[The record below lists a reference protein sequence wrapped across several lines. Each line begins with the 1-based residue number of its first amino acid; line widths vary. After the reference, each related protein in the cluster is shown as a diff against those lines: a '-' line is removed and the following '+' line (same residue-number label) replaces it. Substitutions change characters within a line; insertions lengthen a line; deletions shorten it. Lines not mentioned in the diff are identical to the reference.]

1 MKRLTTVRL
10 LSLLAMLAITAIT
23 LFGQNDTGTVLGT
36 VVDRSQA
43 VVPGAAV
50 TLRNTATGASVT
62 ATTNTQGVFQ
72 FPGILVGT
80 YSLRVTAPSFKT
92 YELSDVAVLSAEI
105 RNLGQLRME
114 VGAVAEQVTVAAAA
128 TPVQTSSSELSQTV
142 ERAKLEELS
151 AKGRDPFQFFDL
163 MPGVVDTTTSRDNPT
178 YNMLQ
183 GININGMSG
192 VSNVSH
198 LLDGV
203 HAVDAALTTMY
214 VNPNIDAIAE
224 VSVLTNG
231 FQAEYGRNNGGVIN
245 FVTKNGTSRFHG
257 TGHWDHRNEDLNAN
271 TFFNNRSAIA
281 RPLYRY
287 MIAGYSIGGPAY
299 IPRLLN
305 RQKNRLFFFLSQEF
319 TQIKVPTTVATANE
333 PTAQERNG
341 NFSDLKTSLGAQI
354 PVLDPLTETAF
365 PGNVIPASRIDPT
378 GQAILNLYPMPNGY
392 VNPAPGQ
399 QYTANSIF
407 YGTPNHTHSDTIMRF
422 DVNITSKLTAYYRL
436 GLDREV
442 IGSAFPVSPGV
453 GYQNNLIPGISNAI
467 HVAYS
472 ISPTL
477 LAETLVGFGHNNYEF
492 DYPNGY
498 SQFYRTSTLNPPLL
512 FPIPAAKTVDCGS
525 LGPCQAYPS
534 YLPEIT
540 MGGGNTVGEANYV
553 PFNTGFFDP
562 YSNWS
567 HDYTAQQDVTKV
579 YGNHRFKA
587 GFIIQRNYQVAPNY
601 GQIYPGFYNFGS
613 TTSNP
618 IDTGSGYSNAL
629 LGVFQT
635 YQQSTGRVWPELQF
649 WQPEGYIQD
658 SWRVTPKFTLEIGVR
673 LDHQQA
679 GYDTSQGVSNFY
691 PSLYNSATAPV
702 LYLPGCRIALSATGT
717 CSSANQVAVNPLTGA
732 QTYNAL
738 VGTAVSGSVVD
749 GMHVDGQTGNGHFFT
764 YAPLNVAPRLGF
776 AWDPFGNGKTVIR
789 ASGGIFFNRGG
800 LYGVING
807 EGVAPVVY
815 TPIVYYSYIN
825 NIPSLGNNEV
835 FSPTNGQQYNP
846 RQAVEYTQQLNFT
859 VQRDIGF
866 STVLSLGYVAT
877 FDRDASESLNANPI
891 PYLAYQNPANVFNNT
906 EINANFL
913 RVAYPGMGAIT
924 YGTSGLSSVNYN
936 SVQFSAMR
944 RASHGLFYS
953 VAYTFSKALGSTS
966 PDAYHL
972 GTPVI
977 NEFGQSVTLPDARQW
992 TYGPTSTDRSQVL
1005 AVNYSYSF
1013 PKLSRGIA
1021 PLRAV
1026 INGWTL
1032 SGTMLAQT
1040 GAPVSPSCSSTAG
1053 FPFSDPTLTGQAA
1066 RCQEVAD
1073 PRAFTH
1079 SFYNNFNTA
1088 AFAMA
1093 PVGSWGN
1100 TGLGIFRQPTWWNWD
1115 MSLDRTI
1122 VVKEKLRLRMR
1133 WQAYNVFNHAEF
1145 NAFGTTYTFNA
1156 SNINTNT
1163 TTGQYTSTLNPRQ
1176 MELSLRAEF

>member
-1 MKRLTTVRL
+1 MKITQSARL
-10 LSLLAMLAITAIT
+10 LSLLALLAIATFNA
-23 LFGQNDTGTVLGT
+23 FAQNDTGTLLGT
-36 VVDRSQA
+36 VVDPSQA
-43 VVPGAAV
+43 VVANATV
-50 TLRNTATGASVT
+50 TLHNTATGATIT
-62 ATTNTQGVFQ
+62 AKTNSQGVFQ
-72 FPGILVGT
+72 FPGVLVGT
-80 YSLRVTAPSFKT
+80 YSLQVTAASFKT
-92 YELSDVAVLSAEI
+92 YNLDGMAVLAEI

-114 VGAVAEQVTVAAAA
+114 VGGVTEQVTVTAAA
-128 TPVQTSSSELSQTV
+128 TPVQTSSSELNANIEQ
-142 ERAKLEELS
+142 AKLEELS

-163 MPGVVDTTTSRDNPT
+163 MPGVVDTSTSRDNPT

-245 FVTKNGTSRFHG
+245 FVTKNGTSQFHG
-257 TGHWDHRNEDLNAN
+257 TAHWDHRDEDFNAN
-271 TFFNNRSAIA
+271 SFFNNRSNVA
-281 RPLYRY
+281 RPIYRY

-299 IPRLLN
+299 IPKLLN
-305 RQKNRLFFFLSQEF
+305 KQKNRLFFFMSQEF
-319 TQIKVPTTVATANE
+319 TRIKVPTTSATANE
-333 PTAQERNG
+333 PTAQERTG
-341 NFSDLKTSLGAQI
+341 NFSDLKSSTGVLI

-365 PGNVIPASRIDPT
+365 PNNLIPASRIDPT

-407 YGTPNHTHSDTIMRF
+407 YGTPDHTHSDTILRF
-422 DVNITSKLTAYYRL
+422 DGNITNKLTAYYRL

-442 IGSAFPVSPGV
+442 IGSAFPVSAGV
-453 GYQNNLIPGISNAI
+453 GYQNNLIPGISSAI
-467 HVAYS
+467 HVGYS

-477 LAETLVGFGHNNYEF
+477 IAETLIGFGHNNYEF

-498 SQFYRTSTLNPPLL
+498 SQFYRTSSLNPPLL
-512 FPIPAAKTVDCGS
+512 FSMPAAKTVNCGS
-525 LGPCQAYPS
+525 LGPCQAYPP
-534 YLPEIT
+534 YLPEIG
-540 MGGGNTVGEANYV
+540 MGGGNTTGEANYV

-567 HDYTAQQDVTKV
+567 HDYTAQEDVTKI
-579 YGNHRFKA
+579 YGNHRFKF
-587 GFIIQRNYQVAPNY
+587 GFILQRNYQVAPNY
-601 GQIYPGFYNFGS
+601 GQIYPGYYNFAS
-613 TTSNP
+613 TASNP

-649 WQPEGYIQD
+649 WQPEGYVQD
-658 SWRVTPKFTLEIGVR
+658 SWRVTPKFTVEVGVR

-691 PSLYNSATAPV
+691 PSLYTAANAPI
-702 LYLPGCRIALSATGT
+702 LYRPGCKVPLSSSGT
-717 CSSANQVAVNPLTGA
+717 CSSANQVAINPLTGA

-749 GMHVDGQTGNGHFFT
+749 GMHVDGLTGNGHFFT

-825 NIPSLGNNEV
+825 NIPSLGQNEV
-835 FSPTNGQQYNP
+835 FSPTNGQAYNP
-846 RQAVEYTQQLNFT
+846 RQATENTHNFNFT
-859 VQRDIGF
+859 MQRDIGF
-866 STVLSLGYVAT
+866 STVLSLGYVGV
-877 FDRDASESLNANPI
+877 FDRDASESITDNPV
-891 PYLAYQNPANVFNNT
+891 PYLAYQNSANVFNNT
-906 EINANFL
+906 EINQNFL
-913 RVAYPGMGAIT
+913 RTNFPGMGAIT

-936 SVQFSAMR
+936 GLQFSATR

-953 VAYTFSKALGSTS
+953 VAYTFSKALGSSS
-966 PDAYHL
+966 PDPYHT
-972 GTPVI
+972 GQPII
-977 NEFGQSVTLPDARQW
+977 NEFGQSVTLQNARQW

-1013 PKLSRGIA
+1013 PKLGRGFMPI
-1021 PLRAV
+1021 RAV
-1026 INGWTL
+1026 VNGWTL

-1053 FPFSDPTLTGQAA
+1053 FPYSDPTLSGLTA

-1073 PRAFTH
+1073 PRAYTH
-1079 SFYNNFNTA
+1079 SFYSNFNTA
-1088 AFAMA
+1088 AFALA
-1093 PVGSWGN
+1093 PVGSFGN
-1100 TGLGIFRQPTWWNWD
+1100 TGLGIFRQPSWWNWD
-1115 MSLDRTI
+1115 MSLDRAI
-1122 VVKEKLRLRMR
+1122 VVKERFRVRLR
-1133 WQAYNVFNHAEF
+1133 WQAYNVFNHPEF
-1145 NAFGTTYTFNA
+1145 NAYGTTYSFNS
-1156 SNINTNT
+1156 SNANINT

-1176 MELSLRAEF
+1176 QELSIRAEF